1 MMRTRFGLGP
11 LPASRPGVGRN
22 LRTASDFTAFPALL
36 AVFGCLFDVFF
47 FDWLMSLKNIA
58 QRMRG
63 TPREQ
68 IAESALEKGKMKN
81 GTRPRGL
88 AFDANAFPKSEVVF
102 DFLGR

>member
-11 LPASRPGVGRN
+11 LAASTPGVGRN
-22 LRTASDFTAFPALL
+22 LRTASDFTAFPGLL

-58 QRMRG
+58 QRMRD

-68 IAESALEKGKMKN
+68 IAESGARKEKNEKWNEAPGVSFRRERLSKK
-81 GTRPRGL
+81 R
-88 AFDANAFPKSEVVF
+88 S
-102 DFLGR
+102 